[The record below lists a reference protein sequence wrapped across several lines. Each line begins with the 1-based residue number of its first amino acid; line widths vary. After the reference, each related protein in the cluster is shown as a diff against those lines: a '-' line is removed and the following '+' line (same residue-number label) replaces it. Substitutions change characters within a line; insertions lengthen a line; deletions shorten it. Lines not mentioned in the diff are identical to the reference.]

1 MWWSRRAKYR
11 EKSMTDKIA
20 LVTGTS
26 SGIGAALAER
36 LLAQGWAVI
45 GLARRQVDIDSPHYQ
60 HMVLDLGNLHALQ
73 TLGEQRLASLMRE
86 GRWQRVGLVNNAA
99 LGGSHRS
106 IEETDPE
113 VLAWLLAVNT
123 VAPVYLMGL
132 AARVVPAGTAL
143 RIVNISSGAAH
154 RGFPGLGD
162 YCASKAA
169 LRLAGMA
176 LAEELR
182 SEGRP
187 GGLRDDA
194 AVLSYEPGVVDTP
207 MQTRARS
214 GGGENSP
221 WSQPFRDFKEQDL
234 LEKPDDV
241 IGPVVEFLSGDVASA
256 FVEKRF
262 GG

>member
-1 MWWSRRAKYR
+1 
-11 EKSMTDKIA
+11 MTDKMA
-20 LVTGTS
+20 VVTGTS

-36 LLAQGWAVI
+36 LLAQGWTVI
-45 GLARRQVDIDSPHYQ
+45 GLARREVEFDSPHYQ
-60 HMVLDLGNLHALQ
+60 HLGLDLGNLHALQ

-99 LGGSHRS
+99 LGGSHRG
-106 IEETDPE
+106 IEETDPDG
-113 VLAWLLAVNT
+113 LAWLLAVNT

-132 AARVVPAGTAL
+132 AARMVPAGTAL

-187 GGLRDDA
+187 GGPRDDA

-207 MQTRARS
+207 MQTMARS
-214 GGGENSP
+214 GGGEDSP
-221 WSQPFRDFKEQDL
+221 WSQPFRDFKEQGL
-234 LEKPDDV
+234 LEKPEDV
-241 IGPVVEFLSGDVASA
+241 IRPVVEFLSGDVAGG
-256 FVEKRF
+256 FEEKRF

>member
-1 MWWSRRAKYR
+1 M
-11 EKSMTDKIA
+11 
-20 LVTGTS
+20 TGTS
-26 SGIGAALAER
+26 SGIGTALAER
-36 LLAQGWAVI
+36 LLAQDWTVI

-60 HMVLDLGNLHALQ
+60 HMGLDLGNLHALQ

-99 LGGSHRS
+99 LGGSLRG
-106 IEETDPE
+106 IEEADPE
-113 VLAWLLAVNT
+113 GLAWLLAVNT

-132 AARVVPAGTAL
+132 AARVVPAGAAL

-176 LAEELR
+176 LAEEMR

-187 GGLRDDA
+187 GGPRNDA

-214 GGGENSP
+214 AGGEDSP

-234 LEKPDDV
+234 LAQPEDV
-241 IGPVVEFLSGDVASA
+241 IGPVVDFLSGDVASA